1 MTETLGRG
9 ALGTSTL
16 ARETD
21 DAEDGGARVGDV
33 GERVPCV
40 REVLD
45 DHEDCGDGR

>member
-1 MTETLGRG
+1 MAEARADEGSSGTDSHAEDLEDRG
-9 ALGTSTL
+9 AC
-16 ARETD
+16 
-21 DAEDGGARVGDV
+21 VGDV